1 MNKGYLVGRMGGKIC
16 FILALFIF
24 FVFTTTVGNEEN
36 NISKDSS
43 SLRLSRSSDSVRK
56 GRSNKK
62 NSKKKRRNQKNKKRK
77 NKNKRGNNK
86 VQKKGNKDSRTHKRM
101 VDGACLE
108 SATISLNIWRN
119 QVTNFQK
126 QMARVKKQAEI
137 AGKKSGKQDVFG
149 PIAKKLIDVG
159 GGNKSA
165 LTCSGSADSD
175 GAKQLANLTMTLN
188 ECAKEI
194 NMTCNQDTF
203 PKPDM
208 TLINTCTDS
217 VESFEKEAKKC
228 FDLSKEA
235 TVEDACT
242 CWTSEDMK
250 KYTEEV
256 KNCKIAEVGAIAKG
270 LKDCKASFSK
280 CRKYEDD
287 TISSIQSCSQSADQL
302 KSKVEALAKNKEALN
317 DVKNKIAKATSSS
330 SRAPATDCAGFVSLV
345 LQSNL
350 MINHNISNINLIK
363 PNLKDF
369 FSFF

>member
-1 MNKGYLVGRMGGKIC
+1 MIQGSLVGRMGGKIC

-43 SLRLSRSSDSVRK
+43 SLRLIRSSDSVRK

-77 NKNKRGNNK
+77 DKNKRGNNK

-108 SATISLNIWRN
+108 SATTSLNIWRN

-175 GAKQLANLTMTLN
+175 GAKQLANLTMTL
-188 ECAKEI
+188 
-194 NMTCNQDTF
+194 D
-203 PKPDM
+203 
-208 TLINTCTDS
+208 
-217 VESFEKEAKKC
+217 
-228 FDLSKEA
+228 
-235 TVEDACT
+235 
-242 CWTSEDMK
+242 
-250 KYTEEV
+250 
-256 KNCKIAEVGAIAKG
+256 
-270 LKDCKASFSK
+270 
-280 CRKYEDD
+280 
-287 TISSIQSCSQSADQL
+287 
-302 KSKVEALAKNKEALN
+302 
-317 DVKNKIAKATSSS
+317 
-330 SRAPATDCAGFVSLV
+330 
-345 LQSNL
+345 
-350 MINHNISNINLIK
+350 
-363 PNLKDF
+363 
-369 FSFF
+369 